1 LKATTLFKEM
11 ISKAVKSAQINR
23 TFYRHFL
30 RLSQNGERPE
40 IFGNF
45 GTSQILGDVARLGNS
60 EISLSK
66 PNKQSSTTKIMEY
79 IPSNSRQVRIALRNA
94 FVNEQSFN
102 SNDDNSNDD
111 NSSVTNDGEQITQMA
126 ETKRA
131 EQRKMEKIDTFAAIR
146 LAIRLSSVFYPEK
159 LDTRV
164 VAKSAANH
172 KIPSDEEVVTNL
184 TLPIFDYQNAAL
196 LTGEQTS
203 FNFFEP
209 RYRKL
214 VTDAVSQ
221 GGYFLLRGYRV
232 NLPLTVMVQIID
244 HVATEDGNH
253 ICVCAAGPRVDVLGE
268 DKVEVRSTDDASTIN
283 DPLTVATGFQLLR
296 DHDDVDND
304 CEDAGFDSS
313 GQDQHLFRNNN
324 ELRSDCLE
332 LLLRTSSVE
341 NTFKAGL
348 PPLDAEAFSFWSLR
362 FLLAGTDFASRRRW
376 LECRSTSQRLRYVK
390 GVLEMFA
397 ERIDN
402 TDDTDMAIKQE

>member
-1 LKATTLFKEM
+1 MT
-11 ISKAVKSAQINR
+11 SKAVKSAQMNR

-45 GTSQILGDVARLGNS
+45 GTSQILGDVARLGNN

-79 IPSNSRQVRIALRNA
+79 IPSNSRQVRMALRNA

-102 SNDDNSNDD
+102 SDDD
-111 NSSVTNDGEQITQMA
+111 NSSMTNDGEQTTQTA

-131 EQRKMEKIDTFAAIR
+131 EQRKMKKIDTFAAIR

-164 VAKSAANH
+164 VAKSATVH
-172 KIPSDEEVVTNL
+172 KIPPDEEVVTNL

-196 LTGEQTS
+196 LAGEQTS

-209 RYRKL
+209 RYCKL

-253 ICVCAAGPRVDVLGE
+253 ICVCAAGPRVGVLGE
-268 DKVEVRSTDDASTIN
+268 KKVEVRTTDDASTIN
-283 DPLTVATGFQLLR
+283 DPLSVATGIQLLR

-313 GQDQHLFRNNN
+313 GKDQHLFRNNN

-332 LLLRTSSVE
+332 LLLKTSSVE
-341 NTFKAGL
+341 NIFKAGL
-348 PPLDAEAFSFWSLR
+348 PPLHAEAFSFWSLR
-362 FLLAGTDFASRRRW
+362 FLLVGTDFASRRRW